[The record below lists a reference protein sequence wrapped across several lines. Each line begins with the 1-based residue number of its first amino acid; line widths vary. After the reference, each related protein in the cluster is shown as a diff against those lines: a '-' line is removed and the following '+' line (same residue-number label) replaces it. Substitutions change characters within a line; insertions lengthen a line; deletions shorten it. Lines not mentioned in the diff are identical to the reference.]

1 MTEQIAEYGHF
12 TKNMTQEE
20 LDKFHN
26 NKNRLSELEIKQE
39 IQKVFHDGGI
49 EITLDEIFSK

>member
-12 TKNMTQEE
+12 TKNMTQED

-26 NKNRLSELEIKQE
+26 NKNRLSELEIKQKNTE
-39 IQKVFHDGGI
+39 SIP
-49 EITLDEIFSK
+49 